1 MTLQKSSKRQK
12 LNDYPL
18 TISQTNINTYTRSF
32 YGLICQ
38 LVSNDLSII
47 EHVIVRTHKLQY
59 IYILKLVL
67 QARGKTR
74 NLVPKCAIQFVSCKT
89 FERYEKKKWNL
100 VWNNAVSVRCS
111 NWFRSRTTRSCI
123 WIKLLNLRRNVFINV
138 EIVNKLHVNESFE
151 KLQ

>member
-59 IYILKLVL
+59 IYTK
-67 QARGKTR
+67 AR
-74 NLVPKCAIQFVSCKT
+74 PAS
-89 FERYEKKKWNL
+89 ERE
-100 VWNNAVSVRCS
+100 NAQ
-111 NWFRSRTTRSCI
+111 SRPEVCNSIC
-123 WIKLLNLRRNVFINV
+123 
-138 EIVNKLHVNESFE
+138 
-151 KLQ
+151 